1 MNQLIERY
9 LHRAGTRYGTVL
21 LLNLLL
27 WFAVFLSLFFYAA
40 GLAIIGAA
48 RVTIA
53 AWRGTYAEIAMAAV
67 LWSLIL
73 MLIPVV
79 RGFRSV
85 WRERNE
91 QRYKAS
97 AALTALEKK
106 LLPGEG
112 RKAYIENPQERLALH
127 TLEMLEKKVLGDV
140 RSDDMTLEER
150 ILELDRRHEEAF

>member
-21 LLNLLL
+21 LFTLLI
-27 WFAVFLSLFFYAA
+27 WFAVFLGLFFYAA
-40 GLAIIGAA
+40 GLAVIGAA

-67 LWSLIL
+67 LWLVIL

-79 RGFRSV
+79 RGVRSV

-112 RKAYIENPQERLALH
+112 RKAYIEHPQERLALH
-127 TLEMLEKKVLGDV
+127 TIEMLEKKVLGDV
-140 RSDDMTLEER
+140 QSEEMTLEER
-150 ILELDRRHEEAF
+150 ILELDRRRQEG